1 LPWLGAF
8 GAIPDQRGAV
18 ENLFQTG
25 ANPPG
30 LSKGHGAMS
39 VYDDLCADCTALG
52 IRLFTVTL
60 HDPAHGMVRRAY
72 SSNPVAYAVS
82 GTKPLSDDAW
92 SQQVIG
98 RGEAFVANHD
108 TEFQHLFPDH
118 AQIVA
123 LGCRSCA
130 NLPIM
135 RGAEVLGTANLLA
148 EEGHFTT
155 QRLAQYRAVMARHHA
170 ALLTE
175 IAARPLG

>member
-1 LPWLGAF
+1 
-8 GAIPDQRGAV
+8 
-18 ENLFQTG
+18 
-25 ANPPG
+25 
-30 LSKGHGAMS
+30 MS

-60 HDPAHGMVRRAY
+60 HDPAQALVRRAF
-72 SSNPVAYAVS
+72 SSDPVAYPVS

-92 SQQVIG
+92 SDQVIG

-108 TEFQHLFPDH
+108 REFETLFPDH

-135 RGAEVLGTANLLA
+135 RDGHVVGTANLLA
-148 EEGHFTT
+148 EEGHFTPA
-155 QRLAQYRAVMARHHA
+155 RLAAYTALMVKHHA
-170 ALLTE
+170 GLLAE
-175 IAARPLG
+175 IATRPLG